1 MSGGELRP
9 LTMPKWGMAMTEG
22 TVVTWLK
29 EEGDT
34 VAAGDEVVEVE
45 TEKIVNAVE
54 ADAAGVLLRQV
65 VEEGEIYP
73 VGALLGV
80 LGESSD
86 ADADRIDEFV
96 REFQEHFSASAAEA
110 GAADVLEPVTVD
122 VAGRRMRY
130 LEMGAGEE
138 TVVLI
143 HGMGGDLNGW
153 LFNQPV
159 LAERFRVLALDL
171 PAHGGS
177 EKTVES
183 GSLEELAA
191 AVIGVLDVVGIERA
205 HLVGHSL
212 GGAVAVQMAAADAGR
227 VRSLTLIGSAGAG
240 TVVNRS
246 YIEGFIAASR
256 RKEIKP
262 VMQQLFADPSLVNRE
277 MINDVLK
284 AKRLEGAEACWRAIA
299 EQAIFAVEG
308 VSPEAVLGGLPMP
321 VQVIWGSED
330 QIARL
335 PDTEHLP
342 ENVALHVLDGVGHMP
357 QLESAGKVNE
367 LISTFVG
374 DVAPGADYFQ
384 LST

>member
-65 VEEGEIYP
+65 VEEGEIHP

-80 LGESSD
+80 LGETSD

-96 REFQEHFSASAAEA
+96 REFQEHFSATAAEA
-110 GAADVLEPVTVD
+110 GTADVLEPVTVD

-191 AVIGVLDVVGIERA
+191 AVIGVLDVAGIERA

-212 GGAVAVQMAAADAGR
+212 GGAVAVQMAAAAAGR

-246 YIEGFIAASR
+246 YIEGFIAANR

-330 QIARL
+330 QIAML
-335 PDTEHLP
+335 PDTERLP

-374 DVAPGADYFQ
+374 DVGPGADYFQ